1 MQNKKGAPKAFK
13 WRGIILLEVLAG
25 VVMLAVMFVLAS
37 NADISAA
44 EAKLTTTVEYMKEQ
58 CNSSQMQDL
67 ASAAKSQLRVAE
79 SVEQIRWRLQH
90 GTDEEYSTDTLA
102 ALAKDSYLDGV
113 ALLDESGTVLA
124 QYDAD
129 GGNAG
134 ELIAQVDENALL
146 DTADFYEKIYAV
158 RLNLADGSHVDLAA
172 VGRRDRAGVIVG
184 YYRTSAE
191 YAEIFNNSIRKL
203 VDGYMQEW
211 GGTIV
216 ISSGNRI
223 VASNQEQL
231 IGTNVDDTPILQR
244 IMQRG
249 TGKKLIHASS
259 DGSIIRNDFGLMDK
273 SQNYYI
279 YAYMSER
286 DVFNTTPRNM
296 LYALFAYLL
305 LLVAGH
311 MMWWRTERGYQ
322 EKQLSDQQR
331 YTDLLETK
339 NAQLRETALQ
349 AEKANA
355 AKSSF
360 LSRMSHD
367 IRTPLNGIIG
377 LLQIDEAHFDDAELV
392 KTNHEKMMIAADHL
406 LSLIND
412 VLEMSKLED
421 GNTVLTHE
429 RIVLTRLT
437 QDIVMIVKDR
447 AVEAGIQW
455 DYEKGKS
462 VISYPYIYGSPVHL
476 RQIFLNIYGNCIK
489 YNRPGGKITTVV
501 DTLEEHDNICTY
513 RWRITDTGVG
523 MNEEFLQHIFEPF
536 TQERSDARSVY
547 QGTGLGMT
555 IVKSLVDRM
564 GGTITV
570 NSQEGV
576 GSEFIIIIPFEI
588 APPEEIAEEQAPVPE
603 EDVLGLHLLLAEDNA
618 LNAEIAQT
626 LLSDEGAD
634 VTVVRDGRQAVEAF
648 ESSAPGTF
656 DAILMD
662 VMMPVMDGLEA
673 TRAIRGLDRPDA
685 KTVPII
691 AMTANAFDEDA
702 RKCLAAGMDVHLAK
716 PLHVEKIKQAIQRLR
731 KERE

>member
-1 MQNKKGAPKAFK
+1 MQNKKKAPK
-13 WRGIILLEVLAG
+13 WHRIIALEVLAG
-25 VVMLAVMFVLAS
+25 VVLLGVMFALAS

-44 EAKLTTTVEYMKEQ
+44 ETKLTTTVEYMKEQ

-67 ASAAKSQLRVAE
+67 ASEAKSQLRVME
-79 SVEQIRWRLQH
+79 SVEQIRWRLRY
-90 GTDEEYSTDTLA
+90 GVGADSADALESLA
-102 ALAKDSYLDGV
+102 RDSYLDGLI
-113 ALLDESGTVLA
+113 LLDESGAVLE

-129 GGNAG
+129 GHDVG
-134 ELIAQVDENALL
+134 EVLTQADKNALL
-146 DTADFYEKIYAV
+146 DTAAFPEKTYAARV
-158 RLNLADGSHVDLAA
+158 ILADGSYVDLAA
-172 VGRRDRAGVIVG
+172 VGRGDETGVIVG
-184 YYRTSAE
+184 YYHTSAE
-191 YAEIFNNSIRKL
+191 YAEIFNNSIRML
-203 VDGYMQEW
+203 VSGYMPKQD
-211 GGTIV
+211 GTIV
-216 ISSGNRI
+216 ISSGNQI

-231 IGTNVDDTPILQR
+231 IGTNVDDTPILRR
-244 IMQRG
+244 IMERG
-249 TGKKLIHASS
+249 AGKKLLHASS
-259 DGSIIRNDFGLMDK
+259 NGTIFHHDFGLMDK

-279 YAYMSER
+279 YAYMSEQA
-286 DVFNTTPRNM
+286 VFGTTPRNL
-296 LYALFAYLL
+296 LYTLFVYLM

-322 EKQLSDQQR
+322 EKQLSDQQK

-339 NAQLRETALQ
+339 NAQLRETAMQ
-349 AEKANA
+349 AERANA
-355 AKSSF
+355 AKSRF

-377 LLQIDEAHFDDAELV
+377 LLKIDQTHFDDKALV
-392 KTNHEKMMIAADHL
+392 LANHQKMMTSADHL

-421 GNTVLTHE
+421 GDTVLTHE
-429 RIVLTRLT
+429 RIGLVELT
-437 QDIVMIVKDR
+437 QDIVTIVVDR

-462 VISYPYIYGSPVHL
+462 VIPYLYIYGSPVHL

-489 YNRPGGKITTVV
+489 YNRPGGKITTIV
-501 DTLEEHDNICTY
+501 DTLAEHDGICTY

-523 MNEEFLQHIFEPF
+523 MSQEFLARIFEPF
-536 TQERSDARSVY
+536 SQERSDARSVY

-555 IVKSLVDRM
+555 IVKNLVDRM

-570 NSQEGV
+570 SSQEGV
-576 GSEFIIIIPFEI
+576 GSEFVVVIPFEI
-588 APPEEIAEEQAPVPE
+588 APPPEKVEEQTSALD
-603 EDVLGLHLLLAEDNA
+603 EDIRGLHLLLAEDNE

-626 LLSDEGAD
+626 LLTDEGAS
-634 VTVVRDGRQAVEAF
+634 VTVVSDGRQALELF
-648 ESSAPGTF
+648 ERSAPGTF

-662 VMMPVMDGLEA
+662 VMMPVMDGLAA
-673 TRAIRGLDRPDA
+673 TRAIRALDRPDA

-702 RKCLAAGMDVHLAK
+702 KKCLAAGMDMHLAK

-731 KERE
+731 RDKGEA